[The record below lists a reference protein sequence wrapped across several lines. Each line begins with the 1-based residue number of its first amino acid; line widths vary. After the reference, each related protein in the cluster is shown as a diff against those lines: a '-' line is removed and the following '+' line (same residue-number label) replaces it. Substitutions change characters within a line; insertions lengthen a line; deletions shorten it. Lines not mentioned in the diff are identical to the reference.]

1 MMGNFY
7 PLRRILTSS
16 HTIFSHPI
24 KDLYVFPSIIN
35 RLLHSFV
42 RVNTGIL
49 RNASF
54 LLPVLFVALTGNAKT
69 YYLSGAGDDV
79 ANGTSSSTPWKS
91 INKLNSFRLKPGD
104 SVLFNRGDI
113 FYGPLIV
120 NASGN
125 PAKGIVYGSYGTGAN
140 PVITGFTS
148 VNSWNNLGG
157 NIWESANAISTLPTC
172 NMVVIN
178 GVNTPMGRYPNTGY
192 LIFQNFSGNTSIT
205 SSSLTGSPNWT
216 GAEVVI
222 KKNRWILDRN
232 KITSQSGGTLTY
244 TSGSLYNPLINYG
257 FFIQND
263 SRTLDSPNEW
273 YYNPA
278 TKKIQVY
285 SLSSPAN
292 VEVSTID
299 TLVYIRYKNYIT
311 FTDLTFTGANF
322 SGLYIG
328 SCSNLTIQN
337 CSIDFCNNGIFG
349 GNWGSSSG
357 NFILKNST
365 VNHTNNNGVGTTS
378 EFTGASITGNTIKN
392 SGMLPGMGGNGDGQ
406 YLAMTVSGSNSIIK
420 NNEVD
425 STGYNGIAFLGN
437 SVTVSNN
444 LINYFC
450 LIKDDGGAIYTENPA
465 SGNIVSFNTILN
477 GIGNGQGSS
486 NPGGSSAMGIYCDN
500 NTSGLQIL
508 NNSLANIGFAGIYLH
523 DAMNIITENNT
534 VYNCIKMGMLIK
546 NDQIGTFIRNITV
559 KNNILFAKDSTQM
572 SLQPIT
578 LHNDIAQFG
587 IIDYNYYA
595 KPIFDSLVVDA
606 QPVGITGINDYYTLE
621 GWQTYS
627 AFDSHTQKSPKK
639 ITTTNDLRFEY
650 NATSIP
656 ISVSLPYNYMDV
668 KGAVYNGVIK
678 LAPYSSAVLIR
689 NGALTN
695 KPPTANAG
703 PDQTIILPI
712 NSVNLAGS
720 GTDSDGTVSAYQW
733 IKISGPA
740 GGTITNSNSAST
752 SVTGLA
758 QGVYN
763 LELTVTDNDGAVG
776 KDTMKVTV
784 NSATNQPPTAN
795 AGPDQTIT
803 LPTNTVNLSGV
814 GTDPDGTVSSYKWAK
829 ISGPTGCTISNI
841 NSASTSVTGL
851 TQGVY
856 NLELTVTD
864 NNGAVGKDTIKIT
877 VNSAGSQPAPN
888 KPPIA
893 NAGPDQTII
902 LPTNN
907 VNLSGTGTDSDGTV
921 STYLWTRISGPTGC
935 TISNINSASTSVTG
949 LAQGVYNFVLTVTD
963 NSGAVGKD
971 TMKLTVNSAGSQP
984 APNKPPIAN
993 AGPDQTIILP
1003 TNNVNLS
1010 GIGTDSDGT
1019 VSTYLWTRISGPT
1032 GCTISNINSGSTSV
1046 TGLAQ
1051 GVYNFVLTVTDNSG
1065 AVGKDTIMITVNS
1078 AGTMQPPTALA
1089 GEDQSITLPVD
1100 SVSLNGSGNDAGGTI
1115 ASYLWTKI
1123 SGPGSGAIA
1132 NVSSPATMVTG
1143 LVQGVYE
1150 YQFEVTDK
1158 NGTTGKDTIQITV
1171 NAANNQPAPNIPPI
1185 ANAGPGN
1192 TITLPV
1198 NKTALLG
1205 SGKDADG
1212 KVVRYLWTK
1221 ISGPESYEIIDES
1234 SPVAVATGLIQGVY
1248 KFVLE
1253 VTDND
1258 GATGTDTTQV
1268 TVNKAVNI
1276 PPVADAGQDQ
1286 TVILPVNTVSLNGS
1300 GSYANGTIESY
1311 SWIQISGPKISS
1323 IEFPDASVTET
1334 GSLVAGSYAFELT
1347 ITDNSGAI
1355 SRDTMVVNVEE
1366 PGYNPDL
1373 LDNSLRIYPNP
1384 VVRTA
1389 TLEINTSQVNSKLLV
1404 IITNMQGQ
1412 VVYKKEFA
1420 SEEKNIKNP
1429 IDMSNLANGTYAII
1443 VYFNNHENR
1452 ALKVIKAN

>member
-7 PLRRILTSS
+7 PLRRILTSL
-16 HTIFSHPI
+16 HTIFSKPF
-24 KDLYVFPSIIN
+24 KVFYVLPSIIN
-35 RLLHSFV
+35 CLAHSFV

-49 RNASF
+49 RNAFF
-54 LLPVLFVALTGNAKT
+54 LLPILFVTLSGNAKT
-69 YYLSGAGDDV
+69 YYLSGTGDDA
-79 ANGTSSSTPWKS
+79 ANGMSSSTPWKT

-125 PAKGIVYGSYGTGAN
+125 PGKGIVYGSYGTGAN
-140 PVITGFTS
+140 PVISGFTT
-148 VNSWNNLGG
+148 VGSWNNLGG
-157 NIWESANAISTLPTC
+157 NIWESANAISPLSTC

-178 GVNTPMGRYPNTGY
+178 GVNTPMGRYPNSGY

-263 SRTLDSPNEW
+263 SRTLDAPNEW

-292 VEVSTID
+292 VQVSTVD

-311 FTDLTFTGANF
+311 FTDLTFAGANF

-337 CSIDFCNNGIFG
+337 CSIDFCNNGIYG

-357 NFILKNST
+357 NFILQNST
-365 VNHTNNNGVGTTS
+365 INHTNNNGVSTTS

-406 YLAMTVSGSNSIIK
+406 YLAMTVSGRNSIIK

-425 STGYNGIAFLGN
+425 STGYNGIAFQGN
-437 SVTVSNN
+437 SITVSNN

-450 LIKDDGGAIYTENPA
+450 LIKDDGGAIYTEDPA

-523 DAMNIITENNT
+523 DATNIIVENNT

-559 KNNILFAKDSTQM
+559 KNNILFAKDSAQM
-572 SLQPIT
+572 SLQPVT
-578 LHNDIAQFG
+578 LHNDIALFG

-595 KPIFDSLVVDA
+595 KPIYDSLVVDA
-606 QPVGITGINDYYTLE
+606 QPVGVTGINNYYSLA

-656 ISVSLPYNYMDV
+656 ISVSLPYNYIDV
-668 KGAVYNGVIK
+668 KGAIYNGVIK
-678 LAPYSSAVLIR
+678 LAPYSCAVLIR

-703 PDQTIILPI
+703 PDQTIILPT
-712 NSVNLAGS
+712 NSVNLS
-720 GTDSDGTVSAYQW
+720 GTGIDSDGTVS
-733 IKISGPA
+733 
-740 GGTITNSNSAST
+740 
-752 SVTGLA
+752 
-758 QGVYN
+758 
-763 LELTVTDNDGAVG
+763 
-776 KDTMKVTV
+776 
-784 NSATNQPPTAN
+784 
-795 AGPDQTIT
+795 
-803 LPTNTVNLSGV
+803 
-814 GTDPDGTVSSYKWAK
+814 SYLWTK
-829 ISGPTGCTISNI
+829 ISGPTGCTIVNI

-864 NNGAVGKDTIKIT
+864 NSGAVGKDTMKVT
-877 VNSAGSQPAPN
+877 VNSAANQPPM
-888 KPPIA
+888 A

-902 LPTNN
+902 LPTNSISLTG
-907 VNLSGTGTDSDGTV
+907 VGTDPDGTV
-921 STYLWTRISGPTGC
+921 SAYQWAKISGPAGC
-935 TISNINSASTSVTG
+935 TIANISSASTSVSGLIQGVYDFELTVTDNSGAIGKDTIKVTVNSAGNQAPTANAGPDQTIILPTNTVNLTGVGTDPDGTVSAYQWAKISGPAGCTITNISSASTSVTG
-949 LAQGVYNFVLTVTD
+949 LIQGVYDFELTVTD

-971 TMKLTVNSAGSQP
+971 TVKVTVNSAGNQ
-984 APNKPPIAN
+984 
-993 AGPDQTIILP
+993 
-1003 TNNVNLS
+1003 
-1010 GIGTDSDGT
+1010 
-1019 VSTYLWTRISGPT
+1019 
-1032 GCTISNINSGSTSV
+1032 
-1046 TGLAQ
+1046 
-1051 GVYNFVLTVTDNSG
+1051 
-1065 AVGKDTIMITVNS
+1065 
-1078 AGTMQPPTALA
+1078 QPPTAVA

-1123 SGPGSGAIA
+1123 SGPSSGAIA

-1150 YQFEVTDK
+1150 FQLEVTDK

-1171 NAANNQPAPNIPPI
+1171 NAANIQPAVNIPPV

-1268 TVNKAVNI
+1268 TVNKAVDI

-1286 TVILPVNTVSLNGS
+1286 TIILPVNTVSLNGS

-1311 SWIQISGPKISS
+1311 SWIQISGPQISS

-1334 GSLVAGSYAFELT
+1334 GSLVAGTYEFELT

-1355 SRDTMVVNVEE
+1355 SRDTLAVNVEE

-1373 LDNSLRIYPNP
+1373 QDNSLRIYPNP
-1384 VVRTA
+1384 VVGTA
-1389 TLEINTSQVNSKLLV
+1389 TLEINTSQANSKLLV

-1420 SEEKNIKNP
+1420 SEGKNIKNP